1 MEFTTLEHLQSEQ
14 ILQVINQSFADYIV
28 PMQLTAE
35 KLASKIISEQIDLSI
50 SVGAFE
56 NNQLVGFMLHG
67 TKPSENTF
75 KAYNAITGVLP
86 KYRGNKLAV
95 KMYDFLIPILK
106 EKKYT
111 SIQLEAITSNTPAL
125 KSYIETGF
133 TITRILEC
141 YKGKNRRMEDIDPSI
156 EIISDWQLDSF
167 DWIWDW
173 EPTWQNDALS
183 INNAK
188 DEITCFVYKVEGKVI
203 GYLMYNNLTK
213 RVHQFAVARE
223 YRDQRIATKLFNAL
237 SQHDDSEVEIINLQ
251 AEVSGAKFLNR
262 NGFKLFV
269 KQYEMTLPLV

>member
-1 MEFTTLEHLQSEQ
+1 MEFTTLEHLQSEH

-28 PMQLTAE
+28 PMQLTTE
-35 KLASKIISEQIDLSI
+35 KLASKIVSEQIDLSI

-67 TKPSENTF
+67 SKPADNST

-86 KYRGNKLAV
+86 KFRGQKLTV

-106 EKKYT
+106 EKNYNN
-111 SIQLEAITSNTPAL
+111 IQLEAITSNIPAL
-125 KSYIETGF
+125 KSYIESGF

-141 YKGKNRRMEDIDPSI
+141 YKGKNRRMEDIDPNI
-156 EIISDWQLDSF
+156 EIINDWQLDSF

-188 DEITCFVYKVEGKVI
+188 QDITCFIYKLDGKTI

-269 KQYEMTLPLV
+269 KQYEMNLPLV